1 MKDNEKIKELVR
13 LSEENPELE
22 IIPVTH
28 YEVVAEDWGYWKGKI
43 EKIEKG
49 FFYEDEEK
57 WKAGSKSDILD
68 EIADDICDYPEY
80 ENIPNKEFL
89 EKVEDRFDYLF
100 SENRIKQAIVIYI
113 GLP

>member
-1 MKDNEKIKELVR
+1 MKDNEKIKELVK
-13 LSEENPELE
+13 LSDENPELE

-28 YEVVAEDWGYWKGKI
+28 CEVVAEDRGYWKGKI

-49 FFYEDEEK
+49 FFYEDGEK
-57 WKAGSKSDILD
+57 WRAGNKSDILD

-80 ENIPNKEFL
+80 ENIPDKVFL
-89 EKVEDRFDYLF
+89 EKVEDRFDYLI
-100 SENRIKQAIVIYI
+100 SESRIKEAIVIYI